1 LQGQKTGATVKIHA
15 SPSNVNEE
23 VFQGVASGPDEVFTL
38 TRPLKAGEK
47 VYATQSVPGAAP
59 GSSIQAEVV
68 QPEPSQAE
76 LGPISPETHLHACGR
91 CAAFGG
97 LPGADVQIVSQTRG
111 PMGKGTV
118 DPDLGAAR
126 VVFAQPLLE
135 GEVLTGQQSI
145 CSLLGPPSPLPP
157 PDLPYSVQRVIAK
170 PAIQEPLHAC
180 ERAVLVKG
188 VAVGATVRM
197 FRNDIE
203 SGSSCFDYPELWF
216 RVADPLKKDEKVGFD
231 QRFPDCELTGPPV
244 HAKVGSAAAVPVPV
258 VSRHAERSS
267 HRPALQRRRADSSD
281 RAVI

>member
-1 LQGQKTGATVKIHA
+1 MKT
-15 SPSNVNEE
+15 S
-23 VFQGVASGPDEVFTL
+23 SGPDATPWKTSSLTLLGEAWILTVAPVFWPCNR
-38 TRPLKAGEK
+38 TRRCRRKAGS
-47 VYATQSVPGAAP
+47 QSSV
-59 GSSIQAEVV
+59 
-68 QPEPSQAE
+68 
-76 LGPISPETHLHACGR
+76 
-91 CAAFGG
+91 
-97 LPGADVQIVSQTRG
+97 
-111 PMGKGTV
+111 GKGTV